1 MEKHNPCGG
10 HPGPESQRNSLW
22 TPLAMSDGTCTYE
35 AMGWQNSGV
44 RWPEFPGT
52 TIQGLLFGVIR
63 PSLRSNGLETQRCG
77 CKMARNL
84 QGMMV
89 W

>member
-1 MEKHNPCGG
+1 
-10 HPGPESQRNSLW
+10 
-22 TPLAMSDGTCTYE
+22 
-35 AMGWQNSGV
+35 V